1 MEPARSRLNKK
12 AMAFLALAPF
22 VIASC
27 DTGGYGEYGRQV
39 PTCPAEE
46 EGEIKPAAA
55 ADAGGE
61 AVLKEENDVSKEN
74 NAEALARIWL
84 DYWNQG
90 RPDDI
95 PLAEDFR
102 HTSPFGCVQGREK
115 YLAWVKPL
123 AEENFVRTKVKRI
136 ISTPNQAVIHFE
148 MESRK
153 ATIQTVDWVVVE
165 DGKIKEV
172 HSFYDATE
180 LR

>member
-1 MEPARSRLNKK
+1 MAPARSMLNAK
-12 AMAFLALAPF
+12 AMALLALAPF

-27 DTGGYGEYGRQV
+27 DNGGYSQYGRQV

-46 EGEIKPAAA
+46 EGAVEAAIA
-55 ADAGGE
+55 VDAGGE
-61 AVLKEENDVSKEN
+61 AALQEEDSVSKEN

-95 PLAEDFR
+95 PLAEDFK
-102 HTSPFGCVQGREK
+102 HTSPFGCVRGREK

-123 AEENFVRTKVKRI
+123 AEENFVRAKVKRI

-148 MESRK
+148 MESK
-153 ATIQTVDWVVVE
+153 KGTIQTVDWVVVE

-172 HSFYDATE
+172 HSFYDAAE